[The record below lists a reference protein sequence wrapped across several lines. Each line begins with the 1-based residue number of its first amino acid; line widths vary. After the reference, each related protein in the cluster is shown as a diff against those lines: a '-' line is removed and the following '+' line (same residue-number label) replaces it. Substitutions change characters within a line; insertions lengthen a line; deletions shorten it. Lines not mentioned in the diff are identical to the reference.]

1 MDSARL
7 NLLLAITVTLSATA
21 DSTQPDG
28 NCNACN
34 CQFNNVRVLEQLIEA
49 KIATA
54 RANESG
60 EVITVMFNIV
70 LLD

>member
-1 MDSARL
+1 MVCLS
-7 NLLLAITVTLSATA
+7 LLLAITVVLSATA

-28 NCNACN
+28 TCKACN
-34 CQFNNVRVLEQLIEA
+34 CQFNNVQVLEQLIDA

-60 EVITVMFNIV
+60 KVIIVMF
-70 LLD
+70 